1 MKRLQHDHIG
11 TNKQTHTY
19 RIVKY
24 HTTRCIRIMDGKLQ
38 QLAPSI
44 ESPLHNSITFE
55 LYKSY
60 KVPQAS
66 YHKISHD
73 NDSIKIMDGELQ
85 QLAPSIGSPLQ
96 FNHG

>member
-1 MKRLQHDHIG
+1 
-11 TNKQTHTY
+11 
-19 RIVKY
+19 
-24 HTTRCIRIMDGKLQ
+24 MDGKLQ